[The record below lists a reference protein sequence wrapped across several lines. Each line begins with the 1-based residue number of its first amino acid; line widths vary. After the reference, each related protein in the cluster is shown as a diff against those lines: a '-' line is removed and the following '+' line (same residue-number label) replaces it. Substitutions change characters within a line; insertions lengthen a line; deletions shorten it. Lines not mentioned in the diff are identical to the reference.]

1 MSELVVSGAPVVSA
15 VIEAHREG
23 AWTAD
28 LVIDSETAPSGV
40 VDVTDASGTVLLR
53 GRVLRSEAPFGRAE
67 VRLVGGVGALATVL
81 PPRYYRG
88 ATVRTILADIARET
102 GSTLADGLGAE
113 ASRELAAWVRVG
125 GDDAVTA
132 IRHLLRAALP
142 AGWTWRARFDG
153 SLWLGADSW
162 PDVIAPEVEVVD
174 RRPARGELVVRAA
187 NAAELLAIEPGMV
200 FEGLDV
206 TSVRIDAS
214 GDRLRAVLRT
224 TAQARTAGDVVT
236 NGIQRL
242 AREATVER
250 ALLAL
255 YEARVLGQSPT
266 TARVDVEPQPDDAAA
281 DRTIPTM
288 TDVPLVAPYPGGK
301 LFYPAN
307 AIKHREVRVLVG
319 FIDGDPSKPYALPWP
334 NVGGVA
340 PERVSIRAPRYANDL
355 PGDTPSPPSR
365 FELEAD
371 TIALGGDAK
380 GVARDGDSV
389 RVTIAAGALSLPVA
403 GGGGGTASNP
413 APIEVTGTIT
423 SASTKVKTS

>member
-1 MSELVVSGAPVVSA
+1 MSELVVNGAPVVSA

-102 GSTLADGLGAE
+102 GSTLADDLGAE

-125 GDDAVTA
+125 GDDAVAA

-142 AGWTWRARFDG
+142 AGWTWRARYDG

-187 NAAELLAIEPGMV
+187 TVAELLAIEPGMV

-224 TAQARTAGDVVT
+224 TAQARTAGDVIT
-236 NGIQRL
+236 SGIQRL
-242 AREATVER
+242 AREATCER
-250 ALLAL
+250 ALLAM
-255 YEARVLGQSPT
+255 YPAIVRRQDPGTGE
-266 TARVDVEPQPDDAAA
+266 VDVDLQPDTAESDRILPSLVTVALIGPCAGAKVLFPIAAIRA
-281 DRTIPTM
+281 RS
-288 TDVPLVAPYPGGK
+288 
-301 LFYPAN
+301 
-307 AIKHREVRVLVG
+307 VRVLVG
-319 FIDGDPSKPYALPWP
+319 FEGGDPARPFTVPWALGAVMPD
-334 NVGGVA
+334 
-340 PERVSIRAPRYANDL
+340 RVEINAA
-355 PGDTPSPPSR
+355 T
-365 FELEAD
+365 

-380 GVARDGDSV
+380 GVARLDDSV
-389 RVTIAAGALSLPVA
+389 GCGTLTGVAPPGMA
-403 GGGGGTASNP
+403 GGPVTFLFTPSGGG
-413 APIEVTGTIT
+413 APQSGQSVSITGKIT
-423 SASTKVKTS
+423 SASPKVKTS

>member
-1 MSELVVSGAPVVSA
+1 MSELVVNGAPVVSA

-28 LVIDSETAPSGV
+28 LTLDAETAPSGV

-53 GRVLRSEAPFGRAE
+53 GRVLRAEAPFGRAE

-88 ATVRTILADIARET
+88 ATVRTILADLARET
-102 GSTLADGLGAE
+102 GSVIAEDLGAE
-113 ASRELAAWVRVG
+113 ASATLAAWVRVG
-125 GDDAVTA
+125 GDDAVAA

-187 NAAELLAIEPGMV
+187 TVAELLAIEPGQV

-206 TSVRIDAS
+206 CSVRIDAS

-224 TAQARTAGDVVT
+224 TAQARTAGDVIT
-236 NGIQRL
+236 SGIQRL

-255 YEARVLGQSPT
+255 YEARVVQQETSGLL
-266 TARVDVEPQPDDAAA
+266 ALEPQPDVAEAL
-281 DRTIPTM
+281 RTIPTL
-288 TDVPLVAPYPGGK
+288 TRVPLVAPYPGGM
-301 LFYPAN
+301 LFFPASAIN
-307 AIKHREVRVLVG
+307 ARSVRVLVG
-319 FIDGDPSKPYALPWP
+319 FADGDPARPYAVPWALQGATP
-334 NVGGVA
+334 DRIEIN
-340 PERVSIRAPRYANDL
+340 AN
-355 PGDTPSPPSR
+355 
-365 FELEAD
+365 

-389 RVTIAAGALSLPVA
+389 RVTIAANALSLPVA

>member
-1 MSELVVSGAPVVSA
+1 MSELVVNGAPVVSA

-40 VDVTDASGTVLLR
+40 VDVTDASGMVLLR
-53 GRVLRSEAPFGRAE
+53 GRVLRAEAPFGRAE

-88 ATVRTILADIARET
+88 ATVRTILADLARET
-102 GSTLADGLGAE
+102 GSVVADDLGPE
-113 ASRELAAWVRVG
+113 ASATLTAWVRVG

-187 NAAELLAIEPGMV
+187 TVAELLAIEPGQV

-206 TSVRIDAS
+206 CSVRIDAS

-224 TAQARTAGDVVT
+224 TAQARTAGDVIT
-236 NGIQRL
+236 SGIQRL

-255 YEARVLGQSPT
+255 YPAIVRGQDPNN
-266 TARVDVEPQPDDAAA
+266 AQVDVEPQPDVDEAR
-281 DRTIPTM
+281 RTIPPL
-288 TDVPLVAPYPGGK
+288 VRIPLVAPYPGAK
-301 LFYPAN
+301 VLFPSA
-307 AIKHREVRVLVG
+307 AIEARSVRVLIG
-319 FIDGDPSKPYALPWP
+319 FEGGDPARPYALPWALSGTTP
-334 NVGGVA
+334 D
-340 PERVSIRAPRYANDL
+340 RVEINAGSV
-355 PGDTPSPPSR
+355 
-365 FELEAD
+365 
-371 TIALGGDAK
+371 IALGGDVK

-389 RVTIAAGALSLPVA
+389 GCGSVTGSTPSGPVTFTFIPE
-403 GGGGGTASNP
+403 GGG
-413 APIEVTGTIT
+413 APVVGPTLTINGKIT
-423 SASTKVKTS
+423 SASPKLKTS

>member
-28 LVIDSETAPSGV
+28 LVIDTETAPSGV

-53 GRVLRSEAPFGRAE
+53 GRVLRAEAPFGRAE

-88 ATVRTILADIARET
+88 ATVRTILADLARET
-102 GSTLADGLGAE
+102 GSTLADDLGAE

-132 IRHLLRAALP
+132 LRHLLRAALP

-162 PDVIAPEVEVVD
+162 PDVIAPEVEVID
-174 RRPARGELVVRAA
+174 RRPARGEIVVRAA
-187 NAAELLAIEPGMV
+187 NAAELLAIEPGQV

-236 NGIQRL
+236 SGIQRL

-255 YEARVLGQSPT
+255 YPAIVRGQDPS
-266 TARVDVEPQPDDAAA
+266 TAQVDVEPQPDVAESE
-281 DRTIPTM
+281 RTIPLLVA
-288 TDVPLVAPYPGGK
+288 VPLVAPYAGAK
-301 LFYPAN
+301 VLFPSGAIN
-307 AIKHREVRVLVG
+307 ARTVRVLVG
-319 FIDGDPSKPYALPWP
+319 FEGGDPARPYALPW
-334 NVGGVA
+334 A
-340 PERVSIRAPRYANDL
+340 VS
-355 PGDTPSPPSR
+355 GTTPDRIEINAGSV
-365 FELEAD
+365 
-371 TIALGGDAK
+371 IALGGDGK
-380 GVARDGDSV
+380 GVAREGDSV
-389 RVTIAAGALSLPVA
+389 GRNTAMTTWMDAVATAFAGLGVTLTPIV
-403 GGGGGTASNP
+403 GGT
-413 APIEVTGTIT
+413 IGTIT
-423 SASTKVKTS
+423 SSSSKVKTS

>member
-28 LVIDSETAPSGV
+28 LVIDTETAPSGV
-40 VDVTDASGTVLLR
+40 VDVTDVSGTVLLR
-53 GRVLRSEAPFGRAE
+53 GRVLRAEAPFGRAE

-88 ATVRTILADIARET
+88 ATVRTILADLARET
-102 GSTLADGLGAE
+102 GSTLADDLGAE

-132 IRHLLRAALP
+132 LRHLLRAALP

-174 RRPARGELVVRAA
+174 RRPARGELAVRAA
-187 NAAELLAIEPGMV
+187 TVAELLAIEPGMV

-206 TSVRIDAS
+206 CSVRIDAS

-224 TAQARTAGDVVT
+224 TAQAQARTAGDVVT
-236 NGIQRL
+236 SGIQRL
-242 AREATVER
+242 AREATIER

-255 YEARVLGQSPT
+255 YPAIVRTQDSDTAAVDVDLQPDEDEADRVLPSLV
-266 TARVDVEPQPDDAAA
+266 A
-281 DRTIPTM
+281 I
-288 TDVPLVAPYPGGK
+288 PLVGPCAGAK
-301 LFYPAN
+301 VLFPAT
-307 AIKHREVRVLVG
+307 AIRARTVRVLVG
-319 FIDGDPSKPYALPWP
+319 FEGGDPSRPYALPWALGAVMP
-334 NVGGVA
+334 D
-340 PERVSIRAPRYANDL
+340 RVEVNAA
-355 PGDTPSPPSR
+355 T
-365 FELEAD
+365 

-380 GVARDGDSV
+380 GVARLDDSV
-389 RVTIAAGALSLPVA
+389 GCGTLTGVAPPGMA
-403 GGGGGTASNP
+403 GGPVTFVFTPSGGGAAQSGQSVS
-413 APIEVTGTIT
+413 ITGKIT
-423 SASTKVKTS
+423 SASPKVKTS